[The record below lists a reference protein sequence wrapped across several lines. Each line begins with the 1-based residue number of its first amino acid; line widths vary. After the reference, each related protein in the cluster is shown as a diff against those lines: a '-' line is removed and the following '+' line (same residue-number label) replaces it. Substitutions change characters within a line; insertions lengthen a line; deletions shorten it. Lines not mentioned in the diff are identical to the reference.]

1 MLCHP
6 SVAVAATF
14 RFREPDFV
22 ATMSGSALVPLER
35 HFWSF
40 ALYGRDQA
48 VKIDSATRANL
59 NGVASLGPANFGSIA
74 ERIAAL
80 PACSYAESFERSG
93 GGFVES
99 VRLGRPVP
107 VTGEDGLAEMRLDA
121 AVVEAART
129 GRAVKLSA

>member
-6 SVAVAATF
+6 SIGVAATF
-14 RFREPDFV
+14 RFRNPDFV
-22 ATMSGSALVPLER
+22 ATMAGSAFVPLEK

-59 NGVASLGPANFGSIA
+59 NGAASLGAVNLGQIA

-80 PACSYAESFERSG
+80 PACSYAESFELSV

-121 AVVEAART
+121 AVVEAIRT
-129 GRAVKLSA
+129 GRAVGFA